1 MHDNYCVIRGHGT
14 SGGHSTGLE
23 RYNRKPAAGPSAWIN
38 QSWISSRGHEEQSRG
53 DSSCLEV
60 EPQNLQAFKSE
71 VNHDQNRH
79 ENQKNDRHLSGLEIE
94 ATYWAFIRKS
104 SFELCWKLYPEL
116 ENSFVTHPA
125 AFPVLDVHSSAGLSE

>member
-1 MHDNYCVIRGHGT
+1 MKN
-14 SGGHSTGLE
+14 
-23 RYNRKPAAGPSAWIN
+23 KA
-38 QSWISSRGHEEQSRG
+38 EEN
-53 DSSCLEV
+53 SSCLEV

-79 ENQKNDRHLSGLEIE
+79 ENQKNDHLSGLEIE
-94 ATYWAFIRKS
+94 ATYRAFIRKS